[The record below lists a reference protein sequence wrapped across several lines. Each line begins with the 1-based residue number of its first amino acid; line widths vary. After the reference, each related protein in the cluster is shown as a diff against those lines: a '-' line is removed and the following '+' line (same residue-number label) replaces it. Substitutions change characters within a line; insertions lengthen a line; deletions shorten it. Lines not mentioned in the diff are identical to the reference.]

1 MDATAAQNRPV
12 VCARS
17 RPTRRTGALAVAV
30 PAAVMLAVGLWGLD
44 RGGMWRDE
52 AVTFQVA
59 RRTVPQIW
67 RLLHGVDA
75 VHGLYYLVM
84 HAVLAAAPGEVVLR
98 LPSVCA
104 AAAAAGLVAA
114 LGVRLARPRVGLW
127 AGLLYA
133 VTPLA
138 GHYAQEG
145 RSYALV
151 AAGAAGATLLLA
163 RALDGGSGRA
173 RPTPGGGAPRV
184 WWAYAGVVAVTCL
197 LHELA
202 VLVLCA
208 HALTLALL
216 RSPRAVWRRW
226 VLSAGAAVAV
236 LLPLALESRRQSRQV
251 EWLPVPDW
259 GSAERLLRGFTAG
272 PEGAVFWG
280 CVTLMAVGLLS
291 GRTAAVMAPV
301 MLAPPAVLMLF
312 SRFMPLYHERYVLY
326 ALAGAPLL
334 VAAGADLVVGRLA
347 ALAGRPSRSRAVTA
361 AGVLAVA
368 LVFVQLLPLHR
379 YYRTLA
385 HRPDN
390 LAAVSAL
397 AAGEVRPGDPVLFL
411 PALGRRAALAY
422 PEGFRGARDLA
433 LKAPGARSG
442 TLYGREVGPRELQR
456 RLAAVDRLWVV
467 AEPWALRSRWF
478 PGDPTERVK
487 LVAVEERFTPRWE
500 RERSDVILRL
510 YVRRGPGAA
519 SAAGSPPSAGVVGS
533 GGRRSCGVGRSA
545 ASGVGFRPR
554 PSGLPASRPGPSPC
568 PGRR

>member
-1 MDATAAQNRPV
+1 
-12 VCARS
+12 
-17 RPTRRTGALAVAV
+17 
-30 PAAVMLAVGLWGLD
+30 MLAVGLWGLD

-75 VHGLYYLVM
+75 VHGLYYLLM
-84 HAVLAAAPGEVVLR
+84 HVVLAVHPGEVVLR

-104 AAAAAGLVAA
+104 AAVTAGLVAA

-151 AAGAAGATLLLA
+151 AAGAAGATLLLV
-163 RALDGGSGRA
+163 RALDGTGA
-173 RPTPGGGAPRV
+173 RTGRV
-184 WWAYAGVVAVTCL
+184 WWAYAAVVVVTCV

-216 RSPRAVWRRW
+216 RAPRRVWRSW
-226 VLSAGAAVAV
+226 VWTAGATGVV
-236 LLPLALESRRQSRQV
+236 LLPLVLVSRGQSRQV
-251 EWLPVPDW
+251 EWLMVPDW
-259 GSAERLLRGFTAG
+259 ESAQRLLRGFAAG
-272 PEGAVFWG
+272 PQGAVFWG
-280 CVTLMAVGLLS
+280 CLALMALGLTA
-291 GRTAAVMAPV
+291 GRTAAVMAPL
-301 MLAPPAVLMLF
+301 MILPPAVLMLL
-312 SRFMPLYHERYVLY
+312 SQVKPLYHERYVLY

-334 VAAGADLVVGRLA
+334 IAAGADRLA
-347 ALAGRPSRSRAVTA
+347 GLAGRRPRSRTVTA
-361 AGVLAVA
+361 AGALAVA
-368 LVFVQLLPLHR
+368 LVFLHLLPLHR
-379 YYRTLA
+379 HYRTTA

-397 AAGEVRPGDPVLFL
+397 ATREVRRGDPVLFL

-422 PEGFRGARDLA
+422 PKGFRGMRDLA
-433 LKAPGARSG
+433 LRAPGAESG

-456 RLAAVDRLWVV
+456 RLASVDRLWVF
-467 AEPWALRSRWF
+467 AEPYALRSRWF
-478 PGDPTERVK
+478 PGDPTERLK

-500 RERSDVILRL
+500 GERDGVTLRL
-510 YVRRGPGAA
+510 YVRRPARAALAPPGR
-519 SAAGSPPSAGVVGS
+519 P
-533 GGRRSCGVGRSA
+533 
-545 ASGVGFRPR
+545 PR
-554 PSGLPASRPGPSPC
+554 PELR
-568 PGRR
+568 